1 MGRDTI
7 QLEIA
12 VSTISLEYLL
22 EFTSEYG
29 ITEDLH
35 PELSGPGDRIVD
47 FPKGKVGVYTKF
59 FEFANFRLPISQFL
73 FDILGHYQIHL
84 SQLSVIGAAKVS
96 HFEINCRVLH
106 IIPSL
111 NLFRVFYIPSF
122 NAGWMSFS
130 KRPGKNTPQCNTKPL
145 DSLKN
150 WNNRFFW
157 VDERVFPTVV
167 DWRISAPKDEMPV
180 EGSYSAEDVV
190 VLNTHMDL
198 FNLISAPNPSKV
210 KTGTCPRAAHEVPL
224 LTATANCVITMEDA
238 TVASGSSGTPST
250 VERSP
255 LDFANEDT
263 PQRITEGDGTADQA
277 QDGLSQETFPE
288 EETPADISDLD
299 PLSYAKP
306 QSIPERDIAQSS
318 KGAAIAEDPDS
329 EKSTSSTSLAGSPG
343 GIYQPGWGVTNNCR
357 LDTPD
362 ICQEVVDHIV
372 LPGYFSELHHMP
384 NDAFLNQ
391 HNINLARQVA
401 MGSQL
406 RLRFEQEVRLL
417 KKARAQVA
425 RRDEKI
431 QAREEEIKRLDK
443 EVDALKAVE
452 MEAEVDMKKATE
464 AKNVELA
471 KELESLREE
480 KIKAAFEEFKRYEDD
495 KVEQRCAEMDAR
507 LDKLSIDFNEELY
520 PHMLTAI
527 AGRRWVIGYGMRLA
541 VMKCAESPEIRQPF
555 ADVVSA
561 GIAKGISEGLQYGI
575 EHGKAGRDLG
585 DVEAYDPEANNKLVK
600 ALQDLKDLKYPI
612 VDQLEGLKDSLI
624 DLIMASLHLES
635 DTGED
640 APYRA
645 EKKKKCRVECRTHE
659 IGSAHHARS
668 DGVAVSVPTVAPQ
681 GLALFLMD
689 AATRTEASKDKVS
702 PRLIR
707 SKYLPSMYDL
717 DWP

>member
-1 MGRDTI
+1 MA
-7 QLEIA
+7 QA
-12 VSTISLEYLL
+12 
-22 EFTSEYG
+22 G
-29 ITEDLH
+29 ILFS
-35 PELSGPGDRIVD
+35 PVNGGI
-47 FPKGKVGVYTKF
+47 
-59 FEFANFRLPISQFL
+59 
-73 FDILGHYQIHL
+73 FDI
-84 SQLSVIGAAKVS
+84 
-96 HFEINCRVLH
+96 
-106 IIPSL
+106 
-111 NLFRVFYIPSF
+111 SF
-122 NAGWMSFS
+122 NNITSTLYL
-130 KRPGKNTPQCNTKPL
+130 P
-145 DSLKN
+145 
-150 WNNRFFW
+150 
-157 VDERVFPTVV
+157 VV
-167 DWRISAPKDEMPV
+167 DLDVNTEVYLRNLVAYEACIAAGPLVDARYTELV
-180 EGSYSAEDVV
+180 NGIIDTEEDAKFLREKGI
-190 VLNTHMDL
+190 VLNHLKSDKEVADL
-198 FNLISAPNPSKV
+198 WTLKKGGFYDELFWNGDDVYPIFLYDDDQGGAPNPSKV

-224 LTATANCVITMEDA
+224 LTATANRVITMEDI

-250 VERSP
+250 VESP
-255 LDFANEDT
+255 LRAKSAAKGGNDGADANAPPKVLRKDHVTLRPTQSTVGGKSLALMGLEAGSTLPIPT
-263 PQRITEGDGTADQA
+263 PQ
-277 QDGLSQETFPE
+277 
-288 EETPADISDLD
+288 ETPADISDLD

-306 QSIPERDIAQSS
+306 QSIPERDIAQSGRAVYIS
-318 KGAAIAEDPDS
+318 QDGVLPTA
-329 EKSTSSTSLAGSPG
+329 EKSTSSTSLAGSSG
-343 GIYQPGWGVTNNCR
+343 GIYQPGWGVTNSCR

-362 ICQEVVDHIV
+362 VCQEVVDHIV
-372 LPGYFSELHHMP
+372 PPGYFSELCHMP

-452 MEAEVDMKKATE
+452 MEVRGLRNQTKNLETLLEAEVDMKKATE

-495 KVEQRCAEMDAR
+495 KVEQRCAEIDAR

-527 AGRRWVIGYGMRLA
+527 AGRRWVIGYGLRLT
-541 VMKCAESPEIRQPF
+541 VMKCAESLEIRQPF

-612 VDQLEGLKDSLI
+612 WIRDLRPSSSQLKIPIYPEVRDPRDHWVVKEEVAL
-624 DLIMASLHLES
+624 
-635 DTGED
+635 ED
-640 APYRA
+640 AITANISRA
-645 EKKKKCRVECRTHE
+645 EKKKKCRVVCRTHG

-689 AATRTEASKDKVS
+689 AATRTEASEDKVS

-707 SKYLPSMYDL
+707 SKSLPSMYDL

>member
-35 PELSGPGDRIVD
+35 PELPGLGDRIVD

-84 SQLSVIGAAKVS
+84 SQLSVIGAAKVG

-111 NLFRVFYIPSF
+111 NLFRVVYIPLF
-122 NAGWMSFS
+122 NAGWMLFS

-150 WNNRFFW
+150 WNNQFFW

-190 VLNTHMDL
+190 VLNTRHMDL

-210 KTGTCPRAAHEVPL
+210 KTGTCPRVAHEVPL

-250 VERSP
+250 VESP
-255 LDFANEDT
+255 LRVKSVAKGGNDGADANAPPKVLRKDHVT
-263 PQRITEGDGTADQA
+263 LRQTQSTVGGKSLASM
-277 QDGLSQETFPE
+277 GLEAGSTLPIPTSQ
-288 EETPADISDLD
+288 ETPADISDPD

-306 QSIPERDIAQSS
+306 QSISERDIAQSS
-318 KGAAIAEDPDS
+318 KGAAIVEDPDS
-329 EKSTSSTSLAGSPG
+329 EKSTSSTSLAGSSG
-343 GIYQPGWGVTNNCR
+343 GIYQPGWGVTNSCR

-362 ICQEVVDHIV
+362 VCQEVVDHIV
-372 LPGYFSELHHMP
+372 LP
-384 NDAFLNQ
+384 
-391 HNINLARQVA
+391 V
-401 MGSQL
+401 
-406 RLRFEQEVRLL
+406 LL

-431 QAREEEIKRLDK
+431 QAKEEEIKRLDK
-443 EVDALKAVE
+443 EVDALKAME
-452 MEAEVDMKKATE
+452 MEVRGLRNQTKNLETLLEAEVDMKKATE

-471 KELESLREE
+471 KELENLPE
-480 KIKAAFEEFKRYEDD
+480 
-495 KVEQRCAEMDAR
+495 CAKMDAR

-585 DVEAYDPEANNKLVK
+585 NMG
-600 ALQDLKDLKYPI
+600 I
-612 VDQLEGLKDSLI
+612 
-624 DLIMASLHLES
+624 
-635 DTGED
+635 
-640 APYRA
+640 
-645 EKKKKCRVECRTHE
+645 
-659 IGSAHHARS
+659 
-668 DGVAVSVPTVAPQ
+668 
-681 GLALFLMD
+681 
-689 AATRTEASKDKVS
+689 
-702 PRLIR
+702 
-707 SKYLPSMYDL
+707 
-717 DWP
+717 